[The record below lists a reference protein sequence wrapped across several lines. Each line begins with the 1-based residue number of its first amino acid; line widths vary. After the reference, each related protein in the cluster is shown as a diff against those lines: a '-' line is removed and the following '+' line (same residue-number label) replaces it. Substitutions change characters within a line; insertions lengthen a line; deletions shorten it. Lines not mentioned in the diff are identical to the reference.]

1 MDYFAEVPQPYT
13 NCLPNRRGSSQVA
26 GMAHIG
32 KRNLLTI
39 VRSAQ
44 PGLYLDGGPLGEILL
59 PGKFIPTG
67 ATVGGKVDV
76 FVYRDSEDR
85 LVATTQTPLAVV
97 GEFACLR
104 VVSASPRIG
113 VFLDWGL
120 DKDLLLPIREMAG
133 PLNPGDRVVVRV
145 GLDEQ
150 TDRLVAT
157 ARVNRHL
164 DLTPPN
170 YPEGESVKLLVA
182 SKSPLGYNMIVNDA
196 HRGVLYDTDVAGPL
210 EVGQL
215 VEGYV
220 RSVRPDGKIDLATG
234 RAGYRRIA
242 SVSEKVIAVL
252 TAKGGRLPYH
262 DNSLPEEI
270 RDAFGV
276 SKKAFKQ
283 AIGALFRERRILIE
297 PDGIRLVPPDAQ
309 K

>member
-1 MDYFAEVPQPYT
+1 
-13 NCLPNRRGSSQVA
+13 
-26 GMAHIG
+26 MALLG
-32 KRNLLTI
+32 KHNLLPI

-44 PGLYLDGGPLGEILL
+44 PGFYLDGGGHGEILL
-59 PGKFIPTG
+59 PGRFIPPG
-67 ATVGGKVDV
+67 ATPGGKLDV

-104 VVSASPRIG
+104 VVSVSPRIG

-133 PLNPGDRVVVRV
+133 PLNPGDRVVVWV
-145 GLDEQ
+145 GLDDK
-150 TDRLVAT
+150 TDRLVAS

-164 DLTPPN
+164 DLTPPK
-170 YPEGESVKLLVA
+170 YHEGESVKLLVA

-196 HRGVLYDTDVAGPL
+196 HRGLLYHTDVASPL
-210 EVGQL
+210 QTGQL

-220 RSVRPDGKIDLATG
+220 RSIRPDGKIDLATG

-242 SVSEKVIAVL
+242 SVREKILEVL
-252 TAKGGRLPYH
+252 TARGGRLPYH

-283 AIGALFRERRILIE
+283 AIGALFRERRIVIE
-297 PDGIRLVPPDAQ
+297 PDGIRLVPPGSD
-309 K
+309 